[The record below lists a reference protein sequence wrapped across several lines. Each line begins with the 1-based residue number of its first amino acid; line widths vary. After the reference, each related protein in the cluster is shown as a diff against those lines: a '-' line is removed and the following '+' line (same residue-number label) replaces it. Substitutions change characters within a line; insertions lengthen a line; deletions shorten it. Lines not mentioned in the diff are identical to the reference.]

1 MDKANT
7 FSHGDLVLLIDP
19 KKRQYIIHLDSK
31 GVFHSVNGAI
41 SHSEILGEIF
51 GTRKNIGNKTYI
63 FMKPTMADFIQY
75 AKKDTQIIYPKDIGQ
90 ILIAADVF
98 PGANVLEIGLGSGAL
113 SLALLRAIGD
123 DGKLVSYEINSNRV
137 LNSLTNSKHFSQ
149 KAKHIVKQIDAYEK
163 WNEPDQDRII
173 MDIPEPWRAIDNSS
187 VSLKPGGILLCY
199 LPTIL
204 QVHKLALSL
213 ESHSSFDFIEIFE
226 ILKRNWLVSDSSVRP
241 STRMVGHTGFIVTA
255 RKSLE
260 VDIE

>member
-1 MDKANT
+1 MR
-7 FSHGDLVLLIDP
+7 
-19 KKRQYIIHLDSK
+19 KK
-31 GVFHSVNGAI
+31 
-41 SHSEILGEIF
+41 IL
-51 GTRKNIGNKTYI
+51 K
-63 FMKPTMADFIQY
+63 
-75 AKKDTQIIYPKDIGQ
+75 
-90 ILIAADVF
+90 
-98 PGANVLEIGLGSGAL
+98 
-113 SLALLRAIGD
+113 LLRAIGD

-260 VDIE
+260 VDFE

>member
-1 MDKANT
+1 
-7 FSHGDLVLLIDP
+7 
-19 KKRQYIIHLDSK
+19 
-31 GVFHSVNGAI
+31 
-41 SHSEILGEIF
+41 
-51 GTRKNIGNKTYI
+51 
-63 FMKPTMADFIQY
+63 
-75 AKKDTQIIYPKDIGQ
+75 
-90 ILIAADVF
+90 
-98 PGANVLEIGLGSGAL
+98 
-113 SLALLRAIGD
+113 
-123 DGKLVSYEINSNRV
+123 
-137 LNSLTNSKHFSQ
+137 
-149 KAKHIVKQIDAYEK
+149 
-163 WNEPDQDRII
+163 

-260 VDIE
+260 VDFE